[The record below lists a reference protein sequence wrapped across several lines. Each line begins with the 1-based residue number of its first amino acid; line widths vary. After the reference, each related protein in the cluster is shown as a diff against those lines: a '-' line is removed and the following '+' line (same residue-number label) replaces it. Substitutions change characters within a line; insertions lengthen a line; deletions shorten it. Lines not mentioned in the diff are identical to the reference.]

1 MEFCANFIS
10 VEDDPMRWAHEREAE
25 GYPLISVADHISSP
39 QPHPHVWV
47 TATAFALA
55 TERTRVMIAFGNNLV
70 RSPVEFAQA
79 ALALHRVSGGR
90 VEAGLGAGWAENEI
104 TGLGWKFPP
113 ARDRAGAYIEAL
125 QIARAL
131 LHTGACSF
139 HGQYYNIEIPA
150 IGPLPKP
157 PPPLIA
163 SSAGPRTLRGAAP
176 HVDRIELMGFPV
188 SDVSDP
194 STFAVRVAAYSE
206 DDLRARIELARE
218 VAPETPLGFLALV
231 GVGPDP
237 ALREQGKAMG
247 DRVFGGLLGEPERVA
262 ANLRRLGELG
272 IDRVQIAPSTP
283 DTLTLL
289 APYLNG
295 DGGA

>member
-1 MEFCANFIS
+1 MEFCPNFIS
-10 VEDDPMRWAHEREAE
+10 VDDDPVWWARAREAE
-25 GYPLISVADHISSP
+25 GYPVISVADHVSSP

-90 VEAGLGAGWAENEI
+90 LEAGLGAGWAEREI
-104 TGLGWKFPP
+104 TGMGHAFPP
-113 ARDRAGAYIEAL
+113 ARDRAGAYLEAL
-125 QIARAL
+125 PVVRQL

-139 HGQYYNIEIPA
+139 HGEYYDIEIPA

-157 PPPLIA
+157 PPVLIA

-176 HVDRIELMGFPV
+176 HADRIELMGFSV
-188 SDVSDP
+188 SDVGDP
-194 STFAVRVAAYSE
+194 AEFAARVAAYSE
-206 DDLRARIELARE
+206 DDLRARVELARE

-231 GVGPDP
+231 GAGPDP
-237 ALREQGKAMG
+237 ALRERGAAMG
-247 DRVFGGLLGEPERVA
+247 DGLFGGFLGEPERVA

-289 APYLNG
+289 APFLNG
-295 DGGA
+295 RE

>member
-1 MEFCANFIS
+1 MEFCPNFIS
-10 VEDDPMRWAHEREAE
+10 VDDDPMQWARAREAE
-25 GYPLISVADHISSP
+25 GYPIISVADHISSP

-79 ALALHRVSGGR
+79 ALALHRVCGGR
-90 VEAGLGAGWAENEI
+90 LEAGLGAGWAENEI
-104 TGLGWKFPP
+104 TGMGWPFPS
-113 ARDRAGAYIEAL
+113 ARDRVGAYLEAL
-125 QIARAL
+125 PIVRGL
-131 LHTGACSF
+131 LHTGACAF
-139 HGQYYNIEIPA
+139 RGEYYDIDIPA

-157 PPPLIA
+157 PPVLIA

-176 HVDRIELMGFPV
+176 HVDRIELMGFSV
-188 SDVSDP
+188 SDTGDP
-194 STFAVRVAAYSE
+194 LEFAARVAAYSE
-206 DDLRARIELARE
+206 DDLRARVALARE

-231 GVGPDP
+231 GAGPDP
-237 ALREQGKAMG
+237 ALRARGEAMG
-247 DRVFGGLLGEPERVA
+247 DGLFGGFLGEPERVA
-262 ANLRRLGELG
+262 GNLRRLGELG

-289 APYLNG
+289 APFLNG
-295 DGGA
+295 